1 MKTSQDNFL
10 DGLFEI
16 VPLTDLVP
24 YMPSTSKRH
33 SFVPDEDKRMTIY
46 VESGSINTLS
56 LFTQELQQHKVVG
69 YDKDIKNSTKASIAS
84 FYDHKG
90 YFIIK
95 LGDRNYGP
103 GLSTQVKGVNSFSI
117 RSKDTWQQVVQ
128 RCLEVDNVDLKK
140 AFTHKSFGLGK
151 AEIQSKR
158 DTDGIPYIAIPM
170 DVIKSKLTHIL
181 TKEGL
186 TTNSGSSLENHLGG

>member
-24 YMPSTSKRH
+24 IIPSNSKRH

-46 VESGSINTLS
+46 LESGSMNTLTR
-56 LFTQELQQHKVVG
+56 FTQDLKRHDIVG
-69 YDKDIKNSTKASIAS
+69 YDKDNPSPKASIAS
-84 FYDHKG
+84 FFTTND
-90 YFIIK
+90 FFVIK
-95 LGDRNYGP
+95 FSDGGGTRAAT
-103 GLSTQVKGVNSFSI
+103 TQVKGVNSFSI

-140 AFTHKSFGLGK
+140 AFTHKSFGLSK
-151 AEIQSKR
+151 SEIQSKR
-158 DTDGIPYIAIPM
+158 DTDGIPYIAIPL
-170 DVIKSKLTHIL
+170 DVIKSKLTHVL